1 MAKTKVISIA
11 NQKGGVGKSTSVYNI
26 GAGLA
31 LNGKKVLLL
40 DVDPQGDL
48 TKMLGLRKPHELPLS
63 LGTAMND
70 VIAGVPPGGHP
81 EIRHHHEG
89 FDFVPG
95 NRVLSAVEVGL
106 VNVMSRET
114 VLRQYVDSVKDAYD
128 YVLLD
133 CRPSLGMLVINALSA
148 SDYVLIPVQ
157 AEYLSAENMTELLGT
172 VQSIQRQINPRL
184 KIGGIFLTM
193 ANETK
198 FRKDVVATVKEN
210 FGKYLPVLH
219 TVIPA
224 TVRLAEVSTA
234 DKSIFRHD
242 PKGRA
247 AEAYRGAPMR
257 AQRSGSHGERR
268 SKGAEREIE
277 SEADSVVS
285 DADFATTQEVLEIGE
300 KQRGKSPEC
309 R

>member
-1 MAKTKVISIA
+1 MAKTKVIAVA

-31 LNGKKVLLL
+31 MSGKKVLLV

-48 TKMLGLRKPHELPLS
+48 TKMLGLRKPHDLPLS

-70 VIAGVPPGGHP
+70 VISGVYPTEHP
-81 EIRHHHEG
+81 EIRQHHEG

-95 NRVLSAVEVGL
+95 NRSLSAVEVGL

-114 VLRQYVDSVKDAYD
+114 VLRQYVDSVKNDYD

-148 SDYVLIPVQ
+148 SDYVLVPVQ
-157 AEYLSAENMTELLGT
+157 ADYLAAEDMTELLGT
-172 VQSIQRQINPRL
+172 VQSIQRQINPKL
-184 KIGGIFLTM
+184 KIGGVFLTM
-193 ANETK
+193 VSDTNFRRET
-198 FRKDVVATVKEN
+198 VTAVKEN
-210 FGKYLPVLH
+210 FGKHLPVLQAI
-219 TVIPA
+219 IPA
-224 TVRLAEVSTA
+224 TVRLAEISTA
-234 DKSIFRHD
+234 DKSIFRHE

-247 AEAYRGAPMR
+247 ADAYRGLV
-257 AQRSGSHGERR
+257 
-268 SKGAEREIE
+268 K
-277 SEADSVVS
+277 
-285 DADFATTQEVLEIGE
+285 EVLTIGE
-300 KQRGKSPEC
+300 KQRSRSAEC